1 MTTTGIST
9 TSLETS
15 SKKDGCQLTK
25 CATFGICCRLIVS
38 AGSEIVAFLV
48 GRRGTHRGLDVAS
61 GPVWQSPRTLG
72 IGRALESTT
81 TKAACTLE
89 SGCGVLQSTSY
100 PGVAYSRIRPT
111 RVWRTLEYVL
121 PGCGVL

>member
-61 GPVWQSPRTLG
+61 GPVWQS
-72 IGRALESTT
+72 RALESST

-100 PGVAYSRIRPT
+100 PGVAYSRVRPT